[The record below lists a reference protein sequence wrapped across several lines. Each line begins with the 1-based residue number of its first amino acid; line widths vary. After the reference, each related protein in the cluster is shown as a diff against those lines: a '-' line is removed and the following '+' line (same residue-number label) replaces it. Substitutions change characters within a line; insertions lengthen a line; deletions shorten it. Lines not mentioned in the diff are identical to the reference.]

1 MVMQIFPIRHGDPDY
16 SIDDLTELGHQEAA
30 ALGKRMASSGLDELY
45 ASPLGYELSPK
56 GING

>member
-1 MVMQIFPIRHGDPDY
+1 MQIFLIRHGDPDY
-16 SIDDLTELGHQEAA
+16 SIDNLTEFGHQEAAA
-30 ALGKRMASSGLDELY
+30 ALGKRMASIGLVELY

>member
-1 MVMQIFPIRHGDPDY
+1 MQIFPIRHGDPDY
-16 SIDDLTELGHQEAA
+16 SIDDLTEFGHQEAA